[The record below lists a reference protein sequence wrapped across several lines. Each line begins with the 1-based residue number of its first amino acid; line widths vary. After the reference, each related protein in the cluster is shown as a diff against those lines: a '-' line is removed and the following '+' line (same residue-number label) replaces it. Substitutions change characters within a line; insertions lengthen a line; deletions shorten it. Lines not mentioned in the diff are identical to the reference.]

1 MKIKQFTF
9 NPLQVNTYLIW
20 DDKSLEAAVIDFGAN
35 SKEEEIEF
43 SSFVSHNKLIL
54 KKVLLTHT
62 HFDHIYGLLYLY
74 KTYKICPSFHS
85 AEDCIYKA
93 MPDMASQF
101 GFSFPTP
108 LPPVES
114 FLKDGDIINL
124 GEIEILTIHTPGHS
138 PGGLCFYIPSENTL
152 FSGDTLFHESIGRAD
167 LPGGNY
173 DVEIESINNKLL
185 NLPTS
190 TKVYTGHGPST
201 TIAWEKTHNFYL

>member
-35 SKEEEIEF
+35 SLEEENEF
-43 SSFVSHNKLIL
+43 SSFVCHNKLIL
-54 KKVLLTHT
+54 KKVLLSHT

-85 AEDCIYKA
+85 ADDCIYKA

-124 GEIEILTIHTPGHS
+124 GEIEIQAIHTPGHS

-173 DVEIESINNKLL
+173 DVEIESIKNKLL